1 MAPET
6 CRYLDSAV
14 QGDEGQRCLLKAKGK
29 ITMNEMT
36 AKHYEMGVITS
47 VYLNDICPFGDNTE
61 RQKCPWF
68 IEVERE

>member
-6 CRYLDSAV
+6 CKYLDSAV
-14 QGDEGQRCLLKAKGK
+14 QWDGGQRCLLKAKGK

-36 AKHYEMGVITS
+36 AKHYEMGVGNI
-47 VYLNDICPFGDNTE
+47 YLNDICPFGDNAE

-68 IEVERE
+68 IEVERK